1 MTPGIR
7 PAGPDDLD
15 AVRRIARAAYAPY
28 VPRIS
33 REPAPM
39 VADFA
44 ASIAAGELWVAGAPV
59 AGFVVGYP
67 RGDHWHLENV
77 AVEPSAQGTGLGGAL
92 IAHVEA
98 MARAARARAVELYT
112 NADREP
118 EPLPP
123 ARLCR
128 DRQRGRGWIRPGV
141 LPQGTELTRGHIRG
155 HMRPGHMRVDSE
167 RPVMP
172 PYFGAHAPD
181 SHRHP
186 ALRIPERILPL
197 GGDH

>member
-1 MTPGIR
+1 MPPIHRARIR

-28 VPRIS
+28 VPRIG

-44 ASIAAGELWVAGAPV
+44 TSIAAGELWVAGAPV
-59 AGFVVGYP
+59 AGFVVAYP

-112 NADREP
+112 NAQMTGNRSLYPRLGYAETGRAVEGGFDRVFYRKELAGKPGGEP
-118 EPLPP
+118 
-123 ARLCR
+123 
-128 DRQRGRGWIRPGV
+128 D
-141 LPQGTELTRGHIRG
+141 
-155 HMRPGHMRVDSE
+155 
-167 RPVMP
+167 
-172 PYFGAHAPD
+172 
-181 SHRHP
+181 
-186 ALRIPERILPL
+186 
-197 GGDH
+197 

>member
-1 MTPGIR
+1 MTPSIHRVRIR

-28 VPRIS
+28 VPRIG

-44 ASIAAGELWVAGAPV
+44 TSIAAGELWVAGAPV
-59 AGFVVGYP
+59 AGFVVAYP

-112 NADREP
+112 NAQMTGNRSLYPRLGYAETGRAVEGGFDRVFYRKELAGKHSGEP
-118 EPLPP
+118 
-123 ARLCR
+123 
-128 DRQRGRGWIRPGV
+128 D
-141 LPQGTELTRGHIRG
+141 
-155 HMRPGHMRVDSE
+155 
-167 RPVMP
+167 
-172 PYFGAHAPD
+172 
-181 SHRHP
+181 
-186 ALRIPERILPL
+186 
-197 GGDH
+197 